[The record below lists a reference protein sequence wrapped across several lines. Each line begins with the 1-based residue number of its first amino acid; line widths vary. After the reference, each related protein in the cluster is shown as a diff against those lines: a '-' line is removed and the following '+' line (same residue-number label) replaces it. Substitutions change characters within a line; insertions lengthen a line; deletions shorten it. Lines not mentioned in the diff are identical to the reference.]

1 MYGVK
6 IFFATGDHISQ
17 ESEQPLCKEEIIGDR
32 ISFLSDDSIF
42 MGGSVQ
48 NRRRKDVM
56 WG

>member
-1 MYGVK
+1 MHGVK
-6 IFFATGDHISQ
+6 GFFATGDHIGQ
-17 ESEQPLCKEEIIGDR
+17 EFEHPLCQEEIIGDR